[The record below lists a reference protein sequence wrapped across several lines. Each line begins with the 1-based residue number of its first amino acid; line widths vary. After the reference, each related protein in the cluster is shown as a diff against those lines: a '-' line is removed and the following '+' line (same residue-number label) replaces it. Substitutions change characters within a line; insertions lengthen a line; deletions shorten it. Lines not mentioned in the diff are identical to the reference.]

1 MKEKAKRLGT
11 ILFPVILFLYP
22 LLKITQGIEL
32 TDTCYGL
39 VNYRFFPHA
48 GQEWTVATYLANVL
62 GALLMR
68 LPFGDSLVGMRFY
81 TGLFVSAMALLAYF
95 FLKGKMPSWIAF
107 LGEFVAISL
116 CWIPTTSLYNYLT
129 FFLFLCGTVLLYRGL
144 IWQNRKWMAFAGVCL
159 GASVLTRLPNIVECA
174 LIIAVFYYGILKK
187 KKMAE
192 IWKDVAACVIGFVA
206 AFLVGFLAISLQFR
220 FDAYPKMLVGL
231 AGYSGTDETYSS
243 LSMITSVVSAY
254 VEAFK
259 WVLILGIAALLG
271 TVLFFLLPGKF
282 EKGKIVL
289 YLCMLPV
296 LLRFLWGRG
305 MFNLQYAFYW
315 SVFEWCMV
323 LLYVAIGLCIWTLA
337 DPLVFRRD
345 KLLSLMVLLV
355 ILITPIGSNNETYPN
370 MNNLFLVAPV
380 TFWMGYRLL
389 LKLRRLPY
397 SFACRAMLVCVAVVF
412 LIQSTGFGVRAVF
425 RDSIEGQKRDTRVVN
440 CKKLSG
446 AKTNRANAE
455 QLQDVV
461 DYYAEHAEELEENSR
476 LLTFGDVPGFCWL
489 FDLPSALSHDW
500 PDMNTYPAETMRTD
514 LEALSQA
521 GEKPLVILCPG
532 KVDTE
537 DAQETQKWELLQE
550 FLAQN
555 AYEMK
560 LDNGTY
566 QIYE

>member
-95 FLKGKMPSWIAF
+95 FLKGKMPSWIVF
-107 LGEFVAISL
+107 LGEFAAISL

-187 KKMAE
+187 KKVAE

-282 EKGKIVL
+282 EKGKMVL
-289 YLCMLPV
+289 YL
-296 LLRFLWGRG
+296 
-305 MFNLQYAFYW
+305 
-315 SVFEWCMV
+315 
-323 LLYVAIGLCIWTLA
+323 
-337 DPLVFRRD
+337 
-345 KLLSLMVLLV
+345 
-355 ILITPIGSNNETYPN
+355 
-370 MNNLFLVAPV
+370 
-380 TFWMGYRLL
+380 
-389 LKLRRLPY
+389 
-397 SFACRAMLVCVAVVF
+397 
-412 LIQSTGFGVRAVF
+412 
-425 RDSIEGQKRDTRVVN
+425 
-440 CKKLSG
+440 
-446 AKTNRANAE
+446 
-455 QLQDVV
+455 
-461 DYYAEHAEELEENSR
+461 
-476 LLTFGDVPGFCWL
+476 
-489 FDLPSALSHDW
+489 
-500 PDMNTYPAETMRTD
+500 
-514 LEALSQA
+514 
-521 GEKPLVILCPG
+521 
-532 KVDTE
+532 
-537 DAQETQKWELLQE
+537 
-550 FLAQN
+550 
-555 AYEMK
+555 
-560 LDNGTY
+560 
-566 QIYE
+566 

>member
-1 MKEKAKRLGT
+1 MKIEMARMGVFLVFLLAAAWQDFGT
-11 ILFPVILFLYP
+11 KQISSEILWLSGTAALVCQSLSVLCLAFIKEAGAEETVLWFFLNAWGP
-22 LLKITQGIEL
+22 
-32 TDTCYGL
+32 
-39 VNYRFFPHA
+39 
-48 GQEWTVATYLANVL
+48 YLAGVL
-62 GALLMR
+62 PGA
-68 LPFGDSLVGMRFY
+68 
-81 TGLFVSAMALLAYF
+81 ALLALSWLGCGIGAGDGFF
-95 FLKGKMPSWIAF
+95 FLVSGLL
-107 LGEFVAISL
+107 LGL
-116 CWIPTTSLYNYLT
+116 RHNL
-129 FFLFLCGTVLLYRGL
+129 LFLCGTVLLYRGL

-187 KKMAE
+187 KKVAE

-271 TVLFFLLPGKF
+271 TVLFFLFPGKF
-282 EKGKIVL
+282 EKGKMVL

-461 DYYAEHAEELEENSR
+461 DYYAEHADELEENSR